1 MFDYKW
7 LYYMKAIHVEDE
19 QRLASLKTH
28 HLPNHVGYNQIID
41 GLVLQPVTDNMH
53 KIYEYQFLP
62 HFISNTNTNPNILEY
77 ECRTDTSVW
86 IHIRIYLLDI

>member
-7 LYYMKAIHVEDE
+7 LYYMKAIHVVDE

-53 KIYEYQFLP
+53 KIYEYHFLP